1 MPTGHLHSWQ
11 DPEEYF
17 CYWDA
22 NDDGSNMYIFS
33 DPPKRWKC
41 GIVHLAEF
49 TLQSYKELKYKDFLQ
64 AVGIL
69 MRIQRAAGELELDVG
84 KYKPRSFLMDT
95 VHRLTHFLILAISN
109 WSILLST
116 PHFYIFKLD
125 TFPNWTV
132 KHLSNGVC

>member
-22 NDDGSNMYIFS
+22 SDDGSNIYIFS

-41 GIVHLAEF
+41 GIVHLAKF

-64 AVGIL
+64 AVVIL

-84 KYKPRSFLMDT
+84 KKNLSSLVMDIT
-95 VHRLTHFLILAISN
+95 HRLTHFLLTISN
-109 WSILLST
+109 WSIFLST
-116 PHFYIFKLD
+116 PLFYLQ
-125 TFPNWTV
+125 V
-132 KHLSNGVC
+132 